1 MDLCPSILIMAEGT
15 PQPDQ
20 SPRFNEEVILA
31 PNEFL
36 LNVGHTNDLINN
48 KGKALL
54 SRIVYINDRG
64 DETSQ
69 VGIINVD
76 ELIQPGENLRYTLL
90 NDPSI
95 KQSFMGSVLK
105 ELATEYTHMELNNL
119 SSLDSSIWDKHAELT
134 KRYYQQEIHLAKN
147 LLRFLESP
155 RTKNLNLQQLRVGNT
170 NIVQDMY
177 RLINKIYP
185 EDTNGVRHERNIEN
199 EIQQRQPIREIV
211 VQEVQQLD
219 SGYFYFNEGHGYQL
233 SDAIGSSE
241 FVELVQQP
249 HEKQMR
255 FSLESFKDLQA
266 DQQKKVLDFIIQEFG
281 RNTTLQS
288 IAGRRP
294 DETITMNYQLQS
306 HNAIN
311 AWELLNSDPGIGS
324 QIYAKG
330 RTYRDR
336 IQKYIEIFTKEIDGQ
351 PQTKS
356 LQTFID
362 ENQYWIN
369 SNR

>member
-1 MDLCPSILIMAEGT
+1 
-15 PQPDQ
+15 
-20 SPRFNEEVILA
+20 
-31 PNEFL
+31 
-36 LNVGHTNDLINN
+36 
-48 KGKALL
+48 
-54 SRIVYINDRG
+54 
-64 DETSQ
+64 
-69 VGIINVD
+69 
-76 ELIQPGENLRYTLL
+76 
-90 NDPSI
+90 
-95 KQSFMGSVLK
+95 
-105 ELATEYTHMELNNL
+105 
-119 SSLDSSIWDKHAELT
+119 
-134 KRYYQQEIHLAKN
+134 
-147 LLRFLESP
+147 
-155 RTKNLNLQQLRVGNT
+155 
-170 NIVQDMY
+170 
-177 RLINKIYP
+177 
-185 EDTNGVRHERNIEN
+185 
-199 EIQQRQPIREIV
+199 
-211 VQEVQQLD
+211 
-219 SGYFYFNEGHGYQL
+219 L

-294 DETITMNYQLQS
+294 DEIITMNYQLQS